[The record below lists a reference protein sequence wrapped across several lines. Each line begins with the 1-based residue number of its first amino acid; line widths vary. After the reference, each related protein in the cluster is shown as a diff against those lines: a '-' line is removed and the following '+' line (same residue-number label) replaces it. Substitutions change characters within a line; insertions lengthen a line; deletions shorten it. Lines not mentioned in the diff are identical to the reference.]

1 MAIGPQ
7 DNLLKILLS
16 PKCNS
21 CNKQTNATIPQ
32 TMQVLEAIADVYQGW
47 VGRGEGENPRD
58 PPLTQLTQKCTIMQH
73 LHCTLHN
80 AQDYTNMKTNAT
92 AHVRAHPRPLDVLS
106 SATSP
111 NSIDKFWHQYMKLL
125 VTGRTDG

>member
-73 LHCTLHN
+73 CTMH
-80 AQDYTNMKTNAT
+80 KTIQT
-92 AHVRAHPRPLDVLS
+92 WKQMQQHMSERTHVP
-106 SATSP
+106 
-111 NSIDKFWHQYMKLL
+111 WMC
-125 VTGRTDG
+125 

>member
-47 VGRGEGENPRD
+47 VGRGERENRG
-58 PPLTQLTQKCTIMQH
+58 I
-73 LHCTLHN
+73 LHWPNWHKS
-80 AQDYTNMKTNAT
+80 AQ
-92 AHVRAHPRPLDVLS
+92 
-106 SATSP
+106 
-111 NSIDKFWHQYMKLL
+111 
-125 VTGRTDG
+125 